1 MTEQTAKEK
10 EFSWFLSFNSLGSV
24 ERKKNSAKIIDWEEY
39 DAVRAGPPVLD
50 TR

>member
-1 MTEQTAKEK
+1 MTEQKAKEK

-24 ERKKNSAKIIDWEEY
+24 ERRKNPAKTIDWEEY
-39 DAVRAGPPVLD
+39 DAVRAGLPVLD